1 MVNEKLMVFESNPD
15 FSDNSRG
22 LWEYVNNN
30 TDFETCWVVKNS
42 RILETLKNN
51 NIVCVLKDSA
61 EAESIIRK
69 AKYLITSSFE
79 FAESKNKE
87 QVHVSAWHGFPLK
100 LIGFFESASVTSD
113 FSSLKIITTQSD
125 IITCTSKFS
134 QLTIGGMFS
143 VDPRKVRITGFPRND
158 ILFNSDGRKNL
169 EKLTGLKLN
178 DSKLIFYLPTMRQG
192 LKEEGKRFNENI
204 FNYNDYE
211 LKKLDAF
218 LKDNNAYIFAK
229 LHFAD
234 NSFYNQSLFELPKRI
249 IFLDTDMLLDKMLT
263 IYHLM
268 NAFDVLITDYSSVYV
283 DYLLLNKPIIFSCP
297 DIEKY
302 KEDRGFIV
310 DDPKFLM
317 PGKKVKNQVELI
329 DSLKSIFEGVDDY
342 KIDRENKMMLFH
354 SNLDENSSK
363 RLFDEMMKESFTDAN
378 KEYANLFLPN
388 YSPLYQYTL
397 LGVVDCYFDK
407 GEGYS
412 ELEKE
417 VIHYSFDTNHKV
429 EFNIKLPPQTIN
441 VRFDPDRKAR
451 WILKN
456 LEIKNQ
462 NELSLPFSLVN
473 AVEKDGDII
482 LVDNDSQIHINDIS
496 DSEVL
501 HITYIVIDSYT
512 NIEKLYNTINQLE
525 QEMNITKIRLNE
537 VEQLNNSMINS
548 TSWKLTKPFR
558 MIKRVFK
565 KF

>member
-42 RILETLKNN
+42 RILETLKKN
-51 NIVCVLKDSA
+51 NINCVLKDSS
-61 EAESIIRK
+61 EAENIISK

-169 EKLTGLKLN
+169 EKLTGLNL
-178 DSKLIFYLPTMRQG
+178 DGSKLVFYLPTMRQG
-192 LKEEGKRFNENI
+192 LKEEGKHFNENI
-204 FNYNDYE
+204 FNYCDYE
-211 LKKLDAF
+211 LKALDAF
-218 LKDNNAYIFAK
+218 LEDNNAYIFAK

-234 NSFYNQSLFELPKRI
+234 NSYYNRSLFELPKRI

-283 DYLLLNKPIIFSCP
+283 DFLLLNRPIIFSCP

-302 KEDRGFIV
+302 KEDRGFII
-310 DDPKFLM
+310 DDPEFLM
-317 PGKKVKNQVELI
+317 PGKKVKNQIELI

-342 KIDRENKMMLFH
+342 RIDRKNKMMLFH
-354 SNLDENSSK
+354 SNLDGNSSK
-363 RLFDEMMKESFTDAN
+363 RLLEEMINNSFTDAS

-388 YSPLYQYTL
+388 YSSLYQYTL
-397 LGVVDCYFDK
+397 TGIVDCYFDK
-407 GEGYS
+407 GDGYS
-412 ELEKE
+412 ELEKRE
-417 VIHYSFDTNHKV
+417 IHYSFDFNQKV
-429 EFNIKLPPQTIN
+429 EFDIKLPPQTIN

-451 WILKN
+451 WILRN

-462 NELSLPFSLVN
+462 NELSLPFILVN
-473 AVEKDGDII
+473 AVEKDGDIM
-482 LVDNDSQIHINDIS
+482 LVNNDSQIHINDIN
-496 DSEVL
+496 DADVL
-501 HITYIVIDSYT
+501 HITFTIIDSYT
-512 NIEKLYNTINQLE
+512 NIEKLYKTINQLE
-525 QEMNITKIRLNE
+525 QEMNITKKHLNE

-548 TSWKLTKPFR
+548 TSWKITEPIRKL
-558 MIKRVFK
+558 K
-565 KF
+565 KFIK

>member
-169 EKLTGLKLN
+169 EKLTGLNL
-178 DSKLIFYLPTMRQG
+178 DGSKLVFYLPTMRQG
-192 LKEEGKRFNENI
+192 LKEEGKHFNENI
-204 FNYNDYE
+204 FNYCDYE
-211 LKKLDAF
+211 LKALDAF
-218 LKDNNAYIFAK
+218 LEDNNAYIFAK

-234 NSFYNQSLFELPKRI
+234 NSYYNRSLFELPKRI

-283 DYLLLNKPIIFSCP
+283 DFLLLNRPIIFSCP

-302 KEDRGFIV
+302 KEDRGFII
-310 DDPKFLM
+310 DDPEFLM

-342 KIDRENKMMLFH
+342 RIDRKNKMMLFH
-354 SNLDENSSK
+354 SNLDGNSSK
-363 RLFDEMMKESFTDAN
+363 RLLEEMINNSFIDAS

-388 YSPLYQYTL
+388 YSSLYQYTL
-397 LGVVDCYFDK
+397 TGIVDCYFDK
-407 GEGYS
+407 GDGYS
-412 ELEKE
+412 ELEKRE
-417 VIHYSFDTNHKV
+417 IHYSFDFNQKV
-429 EFNIKLPPQTIN
+429 EFDIKLPPQTIN

-451 WILKN
+451 WILRN

-462 NELSLPFSLVN
+462 NELSLPFILVN
-473 AVEKDGDII
+473 AVEKDGDIM
-482 LVDNDSQIHINDIS
+482 LVNNDSQIHINDIN
-496 DSEVL
+496 DADVL
-501 HITYIVIDSYT
+501 HITFTIIDSYT
-512 NIEKLYNTINQLE
+512 NIEKLYKTINQLE
-525 QEMNITKIRLNE
+525 QEMNITKKHLNE

-548 TSWKLTKPFR
+548 TSWKITEPIRKL
-558 MIKRVFK
+558 K
-565 KF
+565 KFIK

>member
-42 RILETLKNN
+42 RILETLKKN
-51 NIVCVLKDSA
+51 NINCVLKDSS
-61 EAESIIRK
+61 EAENIISK
-69 AKYLITSSFE
+69 AKYLISSSFE

-169 EKLTGLKLN
+169 EKLTGLNL
-178 DSKLIFYLPTMRQG
+178 DGSKLVFYLPTMRQG
-192 LKEEGKRFNENI
+192 LKEEGKHFNENI
-204 FNYNDYE
+204 FNYCDYE
-211 LKKLDAF
+211 LKALDAF
-218 LKDNNAYIFAK
+218 LEENDAYIFAK

-234 NSFYNQSLFELPKRI
+234 NSYYNRSLFELPKRI

-283 DYLLLNKPIIFSCP
+283 DFLLLNKPIIFSCP

-310 DDPKFLM
+310 DDPEFLM
-317 PGKKVKNQVELI
+317 PGKKVKSQVELI
-329 DSLKSIFEGVDDY
+329 ESLKSVLQGVDDY
-342 KIDRENKMMLFH
+342 RIDRENKMMLFH
-354 SNLDENSSK
+354 SNLDGNSSK
-363 RLFDEMMKESFTDAN
+363 RLFEEMMNNSFVDAN
-378 KEYANLFLPN
+378 KDYANLFLPN

-397 LGVVDCYFDK
+397 TGVVDCYFDK

-412 ELEKE
+412 ELEKKE
-417 VIHYSFDTNHKV
+417 IHYSFDVNQIV
-429 EFNIKLPPQTIN
+429 EFDIELPLQTIN

-451 WILKN
+451 WILRN

-462 NELSLPFSLVN
+462 DDLSLSFNVVN

-482 LVDNDSQIHINDIS
+482 LVDNDSQIHINNIS
-496 DSEVL
+496 DSEIL
-501 HITYIVIDSYT
+501 HITYTIVDSYS
-512 NIEKLYNTINQLE
+512 NIEKLYKTINQLE
-525 QEMNITKIRLNE
+525 QEMNITKKHLNE

-548 TSWKLTKPFR
+548 TSWKITEPIRKL
-558 MIKRVFK
+558 K
-565 KF
+565 KFIK

>member
-169 EKLTGLKLN
+169 EKLTGLNL
-178 DSKLIFYLPTMRQG
+178 DGSKLVFYLPTMRQG
-192 LKEEGKRFNENI
+192 LKEEGKHFNENI
-204 FNYNDYE
+204 FNYCDYE
-211 LKKLDAF
+211 LKALDAF
-218 LKDNNAYIFAK
+218 LEDNNAYIFAK

-234 NSFYNQSLFELPKRI
+234 NSYYNRSLFELPKRI

-283 DYLLLNKPIIFSCP
+283 DFLLLNRPIIFSCP

-302 KEDRGFIV
+302 KEDRGFII
-310 DDPKFLM
+310 DDPEFLM

-342 KIDRENKMMLFH
+342 RIDRKNKMMLFH
-354 SNLDENSSK
+354 SNLDGNSSK
-363 RLFDEMMKESFTDAN
+363 RLLEEMINNSFTDAS

-388 YSPLYQYTL
+388 YSSLYQYTL
-397 LGVVDCYFDK
+397 TGIVDCYFDK
-407 GEGYS
+407 GDGYS
-412 ELEKE
+412 ELEKRE
-417 VIHYSFDTNHKV
+417 IHYSFDFNQKV
-429 EFNIKLPPQTIN
+429 EFDIKLPPQTIN

-451 WILKN
+451 WILRN

-462 NELSLPFSLVN
+462 NELSLPFILVN
-473 AVEKDGDII
+473 AVEKDGDIM
-482 LVDNDSQIHINDIS
+482 LVNNDSQIHINDIN
-496 DSEVL
+496 DADVL
-501 HITYIVIDSYT
+501 HITFTIIDSYT
-512 NIEKLYNTINQLE
+512 NIEKLYKTINQLE
-525 QEMNITKIRLNE
+525 QEMNITKKHLNE

-548 TSWKLTKPFR
+548 TSWKITEPIRKL
-558 MIKRVFK
+558 K
-565 KF
+565 KFIK

>member
-169 EKLTGLKLN
+169 EKLTGLNL
-178 DSKLIFYLPTMRQG
+178 DGSKLVFYLPTMRQG
-192 LKEEGKRFNENI
+192 LKEEGKHFNENI
-204 FNYNDYE
+204 FNYCDYE
-211 LKKLDAF
+211 LKALDAF
-218 LKDNNAYIFAK
+218 LEDNDAYIFAK

-234 NSFYNQSLFELPKRI
+234 NSYYNRPLFELPKRI

-283 DYLLLNKPIIFSCP
+283 DFLLLNRPIIFSCP

-302 KEDRGFIV
+302 KEDRGFII
-310 DDPKFLM
+310 DDPEFLM

-342 KIDRENKMMLFH
+342 RIDRKNKMMLFH
-354 SNLDENSSK
+354 SNLDGNSSK
-363 RLFDEMMKESFTDAN
+363 RLLEEMINNSFTDAS

-388 YSPLYQYTL
+388 YSSLYQYTL
-397 LGVVDCYFDK
+397 TGIVDCYFDK
-407 GEGYS
+407 GDGYS
-412 ELEKE
+412 ELEKRE
-417 VIHYSFDTNHKV
+417 IHYSFDFNQKV
-429 EFNIKLPPQTIN
+429 EFDIKLPPQTIN

-451 WILKN
+451 WILRN

-462 NELSLPFSLVN
+462 NELSLPFILVN
-473 AVEKDGDII
+473 AVEKDGDIM
-482 LVDNDSQIHINDIS
+482 LVNNDSQIHINDIN
-496 DSEVL
+496 DADVL
-501 HITYIVIDSYT
+501 HITFTIIDSYT
-512 NIEKLYNTINQLE
+512 NIEKLYKTINQLE
-525 QEMNITKIRLNE
+525 QEMNITKKHLNE

-548 TSWKLTKPFR
+548 TSWKITEPIRKL
-558 MIKRVFK
+558 K
-565 KF
+565 KFIK

>member
-42 RILETLKNN
+42 RILETLKKN
-51 NIVCVLKDSA
+51 NINCVLKDSS
-61 EAESIIRK
+61 EAKNIISK

-169 EKLTGLKLN
+169 EKLTGLNL
-178 DSKLIFYLPTMRQG
+178 DGSKLVFYLPTMRQG
-192 LKEEGKRFNENI
+192 LKEEGKHFNENI
-204 FNYNDYE
+204 FNYCDYE
-211 LKKLDAF
+211 LKALDAF
-218 LKDNNAYIFAK
+218 LEDNNAYIFAK

-234 NSFYNQSLFELPKRI
+234 NSYYNRSLFELPKRI

-283 DYLLLNKPIIFSCP
+283 DFLLLNRPIIFSCP

-302 KEDRGFIV
+302 KEDRGFII
-310 DDPKFLM
+310 DDPEFLM
-317 PGKKVKNQVELI
+317 PGKKVKNQIELI

-342 KIDRENKMMLFH
+342 RIDRKNKMMLFH
-354 SNLDENSSK
+354 SNLDGNSSK
-363 RLFDEMMKESFTDAN
+363 RLLEEMINNSFTDAS

-388 YSPLYQYTL
+388 YSSLYQYTL
-397 LGVVDCYFDK
+397 TGIVDCYFDK
-407 GEGYS
+407 GDGYS
-412 ELEKE
+412 ELEKRE
-417 VIHYSFDTNHKV
+417 IHYSFDFNQKV
-429 EFNIKLPPQTIN
+429 EFDIKLPPQTIN

-451 WILKN
+451 WILRN

-462 NELSLPFSLVN
+462 NELSLPFILVN
-473 AVEKDGDII
+473 AVEKDGDIM
-482 LVDNDSQIHINDIS
+482 LVNNDSQIHINDIN
-496 DSEVL
+496 DADVL
-501 HITYIVIDSYT
+501 HITFTIIDSYT
-512 NIEKLYNTINQLE
+512 NIEKLYKTINQLE
-525 QEMNITKIRLNE
+525 QEMNITKKHLNE

-548 TSWKLTKPFR
+548 TSWKITEPIRKL
-558 MIKRVFK
+558 K
-565 KF
+565 KFIK

>member
-42 RILETLKNN
+42 RILETLKKN
-51 NIVCVLKDSA
+51 NINCVLKDSS
-61 EAESIIRK
+61 EAENIISK
-69 AKYLITSSFE
+69 AKYLISSSFE

-169 EKLTGLKLN
+169 EKLTGLNL
-178 DSKLIFYLPTMRQG
+178 DGSKLVFYLPTMRQG
-192 LKEEGKRFNENI
+192 LKEEGKHFNENI
-204 FNYNDYE
+204 FNYCDYE
-211 LKKLDAF
+211 LKALDAF
-218 LKDNNAYIFAK
+218 LEDNNAYIFAK

-234 NSFYNQSLFELPKRI
+234 NSYYNRSLFELPKRI

-283 DYLLLNKPIIFSCP
+283 DFLLLNRPIIFSCP

-302 KEDRGFIV
+302 KEDRGFII
-310 DDPKFLM
+310 DDPEFLM
-317 PGKKVKNQVELI
+317 PGKKVKNQIELI

-342 KIDRENKMMLFH
+342 RIDRKNKMMLFH
-354 SNLDENSSK
+354 SNLDGNSSK
-363 RLFDEMMKESFTDAN
+363 RLLEEMINNSFTDAS

-388 YSPLYQYTL
+388 YSSLYQYTL
-397 LGVVDCYFDK
+397 TGIVDCYFDK
-407 GEGYS
+407 GDGYS
-412 ELEKE
+412 ELEKRE
-417 VIHYSFDTNHKV
+417 IHYSFDFNQKV
-429 EFNIKLPPQTIN
+429 EFDIKLPPQTIN

-451 WILKN
+451 WILRN

-462 NELSLPFSLVN
+462 NELSLPFILVN
-473 AVEKDGDII
+473 AVEKDGDIM
-482 LVDNDSQIHINDIS
+482 LVNNDSQIHINDIN
-496 DSEVL
+496 DADVL
-501 HITYIVIDSYT
+501 HITFTIIDSYT
-512 NIEKLYNTINQLE
+512 NIEKLYKTINQLE
-525 QEMNITKIRLNE
+525 QEMNITKKHLNE

-548 TSWKLTKPFR
+548 TSWKITEPIRKL
-558 MIKRVFK
+558 K
-565 KF
+565 KFIK